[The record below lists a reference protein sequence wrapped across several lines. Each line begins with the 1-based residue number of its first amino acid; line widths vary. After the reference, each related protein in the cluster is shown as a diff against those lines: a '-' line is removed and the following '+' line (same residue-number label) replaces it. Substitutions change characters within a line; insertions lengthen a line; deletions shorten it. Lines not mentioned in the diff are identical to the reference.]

1 MEFANANLRLILGFK
16 CGWWMLRRLLK
27 LKYLELLTQM
37 TSFPTPNFSLAV
49 MVETSL
55 ARLDQ

>member
-1 MEFANANLRLILGFK
+1 MEFATANLRLILGFK
-16 CGWWMLRRLLK
+16 YGWWMVRRLLQ

-37 TSFPTPNFSLAV
+37 TSFPTPTFSLAV

-55 ARLDQ
+55 DWLAQ